1 MSTTSSNGHQSGAPG
16 DTREQLHEAESVGPV
31 HHHTPLQPSEHDYP
45 PEVLGRMEADA
56 ALILAKYPQKR
67 SALLPLLHL
76 VQSEDG
82 YVTGRG
88 VHFCAQQLDLS
99 TAEVSGVATFYTQY
113 KRHPN
118 GEYTVGVCTNTLC
131 AIMGGDQIF
140 DEVSE
145 HLGIGHDETTED
157 GKVTLERVECNAAC
171 DYAPVVMVNWEFFD
185 NQTPTSTRGL
195 VDELRAGHDLVPTR
209 GAAKVCTFKQVE
221 RVLAGF
227 SDGRAD
233 EGVGAGGPSLEGLR
247 LARERNWVAPVGTE
261 QPYSEEAG
269 EDPEHDTEFD
279 TSAADKDSTPSPG
292 LPVSSDEETN
302 NPEEKDND
310 SEAGKQRSA
319 SENSSDDGGH
329 A

>member
-1 MSTTSSNGHQSGAPG
+1 
-16 DTREQLHEAESVGPV
+16 
-31 HHHTPLQPSEHDYP
+31 
-45 PEVLGRMEADA
+45 MEADA
-56 ALILAKYPQKR
+56 AVILAKYPRKR

-88 VHFCAQQLDLS
+88 VHFCARQLDLS

-118 GEYTVGVCTNTLC
+118 GEYNVGVCTNTLC

-140 DEVSE
+140 DDVSE
-145 HLGIGHDETTED
+145 YLGIGHDETTAD
-157 GKVTLERVECNAAC
+157 GKVTLERLECNAAC

-185 NQTPTSTRGL
+185 NQTPESTRAL
-195 VDELRAGHDLVPTR
+195 VDEIRAGHDVVPTR
-209 GAAKVCTFKQVE
+209 GAAKACTFKQVE

-247 LARERNWVAPVGTE
+247 LARERNWVAPVGTY
-261 QPYSEEAG
+261 QPYSEQAG
-269 EDPEHDTEFD
+269 DEPEHDTGRATEAGQTKD
-279 TSAADKDSTPSPG
+279 AKSGLPDASDESNSPDSKDSDDSGGEDSVKSSPEN
-292 LPVSSDEETN
+292 SDE
-302 NPEEKDND
+302 
-310 SEAGKQRSA
+310 GG
-319 SENSSDDGGH
+319 SS
-329 A
+329 